1 MSTAAAP
8 TTRVESVLQR
18 AELELWRDN
27 IDGALDL
34 LARAHT
40 LAPDHRYAARAE
52 EIRSWL
58 RHLESRGAYAAA
70 YEEYYRRSK
79 GRLDL
84 KRFERANPARSQ
96 DAEDRAARRRLSG
109 IPVARARDHRA
120 ATRARARCRMRR
132 RPDRLVSRPQVSAHP
147 GDGRRSLGDQRR
159 HRAASQSLPQRGVS
173 ARPRRGRGRRHGAR
187 VLRPRLLLRGA
198 RARARRRDDGGRAPA
213 YAATGRPVLF
223 RRPDERTD
231 GHRPGPGASQWPAWP
246 ATSASSPRLACA
258 SGLGA
263 SRSSRSRSSPDAGGR
278 AVPGH

>member
-58 RHLESRGAYAAA
+58 RHLETRGAYAAA
-70 YEEYYRRSK
+70 HEEYYRRGK
-79 GRLDL
+79 GR
-84 KRFERANPARSQ
+84 PAPNGV
-96 DAEDRAARRRLSG
+96 E
-109 IPVARARDHRA
+109 
-120 ATRARARCRMRR
+120 
-132 RPDRLVSRPQVSAHP
+132 
-147 GDGRRSLGDQRR
+147 
-159 HRAASQSLPQRGVS
+159 RGVS

-223 RRPDERTD
+223 RRPDERVG
-231 GHRPGPGASQWPAWP
+231 GHRPGPGVPASGRRGRPRPRLHRGWPA
-246 ATSASSPRLACA
+246 R
-258 SGLGA
+258 
-263 SRSSRSRSSPDAGGR
+263 
-278 AVPGH
+278 